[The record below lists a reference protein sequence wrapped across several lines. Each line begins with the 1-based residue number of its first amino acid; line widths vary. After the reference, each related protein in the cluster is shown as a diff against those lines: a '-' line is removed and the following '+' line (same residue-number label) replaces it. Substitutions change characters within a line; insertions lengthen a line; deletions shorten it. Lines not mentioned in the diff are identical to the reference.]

1 MNEAENNFVT
11 IVYLMKRCMGVG
23 TEGMSKRVKVRT
35 VLADDIDLVSRTHK
49 VAHNCL

>member
-1 MNEAENNFVT
+1 MNEAENNFLT

-23 TEGMSKRVKVRT
+23 TEGMPKKIKVHA